1 MAEVRP
7 ILSISVDPID
17 PLDRLHLHAVL
28 DALVA
33 ADPSLRFSVNSAT
46 GATLI
51 SGSDLDHLRQIIH
64 RIEHERL
71 IPVDAAAPQVV
82 CLETIQAAAAGEGKY
97 IRQTGGSGNYGHVKL
112 RLQPNTPGWG
122 LQFASSIVG
131 DVVPAEYIAPI
142 EEGVREAARGGILRG
157 HEMTDIRVTLFDG
170 SYHEIDSNPMAFRIA
185 ASLAFQNAARMAK
198 PVVME
203 PMMTTVFTVRES
215 QLATQI
221 AEISAFGGRV
231 EESSLA
237 RGVAVVRATV
247 PLRTMLN
254 YNGAAARM
262 MQFTGFEPVDPGRD
276 EADSAGSAVRI
287 PRNPKPQAGSAAALP
302 DVDPI

>member
-51 SGSDLDHLRQIIH
+51 SGSDLDHLGRIIH
-64 RIEHERL
+64 RIEHECL
-71 IPVDAAAPQVV
+71 IPLDAAPPQVV

-112 RLQPNTPGWG
+112 RLEPNTPGWG

-131 DVVPAEYIAPI
+131 DVVPAVYLAPI

-157 HEMTDIRVTLFDG
+157 HEITDVRVTLFDG

-185 ASLAFQNAARMAK
+185 ASLAFQDAARKAR
-198 PVVME
+198 PIVLE
-203 PMMTTVFTVRES
+203 PMMSTVLTLPES
-215 QLATQI
+215 ELSAQI
-221 AEISAFGGRV
+221 AVISEMHGRIEETSFAGGI
-231 EESSLA
+231 
-237 RGVAVVRATV
+237 AVIRAIV
-247 PLRTMLN
+247 PLRSLLRYDGPAAHIMLFSG
-254 YNGAAARM
+254 Y
-262 MQFTGFEPVDPGRD
+262 EPTRWPPD
-276 EADSAGSAVRI
+276 ADSSGAP
-287 PRNPKPQAGSAAALP
+287 PRLPRSPRPRTGSAAADP
-302 DVDPI
+302 DVDWT